1 VTLVVGVGT
10 STGAPPAEVA
20 DLVHETL
27 AGAGLAP
34 ASVVAVATIAS
45 RADDLA
51 IVTLGWPVTA
61 FSPDE
66 LRAVVVP
73 NPSAVAHTTTG
84 TPSVAEAAA
93 LLAAG
98 AGGQLIVAKRASAHA
113 TVAIARRGP
122 R

>member
-1 VTLVVGVGT
+1 VTLVVGVGM
-10 STGAPPAEVA
+10 SSSGAAAEVA
-20 DLVHETL
+20 ELVHDAL

-34 ASVVAVATIAS
+34 SSVVAVATISS
-45 RADDLA
+45 RAQEPA

-61 FSPDE
+61 FSPEE
-66 LRAVVVP
+66 LKAVVVP
-73 NPSAVAHTTTG
+73 TPSAVAQEASG

-98 AGGQLIVAKRASAHA
+98 AGGELVVPKRTSAHA
-113 TVAIARRGP
+113 TVAIARRSP